1 MKKWI
6 LYISIIAVFGV
17 ALTAEAMN
25 IATFVSVLVSIVC
38 IVFIARSEDY
48 FEGLSEEIE
57 KDIDRLLNKI
67 TGNQDNTTP

>member
-6 LYISIIAVFGV
+6 LYISIFSVFGL
-17 ALTAEAMN
+17 AFTAEAMN
-25 IATFVSVLVSIVC
+25 AAALISLLVAVGC
-38 IVFIARSEDY
+38 IVYIARNEDY